1 MFCQISI
8 KLLLFILKINY
19 TNMEAA
25 TKKGPT
31 IVLEDRC
38 YSKFV
43 TISTTQ
49 DISYIFIKIYI
60 YMLPLVSWPIT
71 TFTSHQKKK
80 NTTYKIPKINISV
93 FVRKCFSQSAMRG
106 FGTSFKIILNLLS
119 VHKSYILDWIE
130 VFLNLIQP
138 SQVEKRHNPTLNNL
152 VSFGW
157 IIKLRQFSQT

>member
-31 IVLEDRC
+31 IVLEVRF

-43 TISTTQ
+43 KISTTQ
-49 DISYIFIKIYI
+49 NISYIFIKYIYIYI

-71 TFTSHQKKK
+71 TYTSRKKK
-80 NTTYKIPKINISV
+80 TKKNYLYHSKNKHLRLCKRV
-93 FVRKCFSQSAMRG
+93 
-106 FGTSFKIILNLLS
+106 LLS
-119 VHKSYILDWIE
+119 ICNERVWY
-130 VFLNLIQP
+130 LI
-138 SQVEKRHNPTLNNL
+138 
-152 VSFGW
+152 
-157 IIKLRQFSQT
+157 

>member
-1 MFCQISI
+1 
-8 KLLLFILKINY
+8 
-19 TNMEAA
+19 MEAA

-60 YMLPLVSWPIT
+60 YIYMLPLVSWPIT

-80 NTTYKIPKINISV
+80 KKYYLYHS
-93 FVRKCFSQSAMRG
+93 
-106 FGTSFKIILNLLS
+106 
-119 VHKSYILDWIE
+119 
-130 VFLNLIQP
+130 
-138 SQVEKRHNPTLNNL
+138 
-152 VSFGW
+152 
-157 IIKLRQFSQT
+157 

>member
-31 IVLEDRC
+31 IVLEVRF

-43 TISTTQ
+43 KISTTQ
-49 DISYIFIKIYI
+49 NISYIFIKYIYVATCFLANYYLYI

-71 TFTSHQKKK
+71 TYTSHKKK
-80 NTTYKIPKINISV
+80 NIKNYLYHSKNKHLRLCKRV
-93 FVRKCFSQSAMRG
+93 
-106 FGTSFKIILNLLS
+106 LLS
-119 VHKSYILDWIE
+119 ICNERVWY
-130 VFLNLIQP
+130 LI
-138 SQVEKRHNPTLNNL
+138 
-152 VSFGW
+152 
-157 IIKLRQFSQT
+157 